1 MGYDFKSVRVLV
13 VESSVPMFKLVKG
26 VLNLFGVPESSIYA
40 AYTIEEGFQ
49 VCRDIKPDLIIV
61 DWLQNP
67 DRGIQLT
74 RKIRVDKGSPNPY
87 VPIIMT
93 AGSGHL
99 NRVLRARDAGI
110 SEYLVKPFS
119 AKSLAERI
127 TRVIEKPRDFVVCD
141 TYIGPDRRVRDVEF
155 EGEDRREGGQSKTR
169 SVSSGINKPAS
180 VSDAQLRAAG

>member
-1 MGYDFKSVRVLV
+1 MPYNFRDVKVLV

-26 VLNLFGVPESSIYA
+26 VLNLFSVPEKNVYA
-40 AYTIEEGFQ
+40 SYTVDEAFKSFCEI
-49 VCRDIKPDLIIV
+49 RHDLIIA

-67 DRGIQLT
+67 DRGLQLT
-74 RKIRVDKGSPNPY
+74 KRIRTDKLTPNAF

-99 NRVLRARDAGI
+99 NRVLRARDVGI

-127 TRVIEKPRDFVVCD
+127 SRVIEKPKVFVVCD
-141 TYIGPDRRVRDVEF
+141 TFVGPDRRVKQ
-155 EGEDRREGGQSKTR
+155 GEYTGPERRQDKTTAT
-169 SVSSGINKPAS
+169 SPVAVAS
-180 VSDAQLRAAG
+180 